1 MDQDQAD
8 LIDLATD
15 AYRGYKEG
23 RHVTTKGLLAS
34 CEVMPLME
42 AALTALGSDFHFA
55 RVASGNWA
63 QRAGEILKSRERVS
77 NIALMQ
83 LYNQDTSLLDYLGS
97 LYAHYREAPH
107 PEARGFYSRAAEVSD
122 RYSRAVKE
130 WAPVL
135 IRTLSGMGP
144 EMHLMTAALHDM
156 AMATHQVTESDI
168 TLDDDSVSLL

>member
-107 PEARGFYSRAAEVSD
+107 PEARGFYSRA
-122 RYSRAVKE
+122 VKE